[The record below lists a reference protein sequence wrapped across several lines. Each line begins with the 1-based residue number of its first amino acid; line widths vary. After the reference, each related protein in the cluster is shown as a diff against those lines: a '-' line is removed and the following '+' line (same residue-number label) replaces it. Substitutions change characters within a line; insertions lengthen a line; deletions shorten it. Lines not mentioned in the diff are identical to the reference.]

1 LTGGRGQNHHPMVT
15 DPSGRG
21 GSQEGGGGHDDGEQ
35 GGRGRRR
42 ERERTR
48 SGWALALG
56 SVALAACAHG
66 GGTPPPGSG
75 AAAEAPAPKD
85 PAPGAAPNEKGH
97 ALEAQWS
104 EIAVKARKEAHSKE
118 IVSAIRVVKPKLRI
132 FHAAPPPEE
141 AADPDGKNGKE
152 LHPTSNAPPRSDETI
167 DLGPVL
173 RKLTPLEVDHID
185 VLDGQVAFIDTSRR
199 ERPEIWLHD
208 LELSVENLTTRVH
221 LTEGLPVL
229 LTASAT
235 VANGGTMSM
244 FVTVDPFEEGLTFS
258 GRVALLGLRTAD
270 LYRFIEPATNL
281 QAPEGSV
288 DMFIEFDCRNGE
300 LTGGVKPVLKNV
312 KIRPDEKG
320 PFTVL
325 KAWVADAAVKLVSD
339 RVPGR
344 NAVTTVVP
352 IRGTLNGPDVQIW
365 PAIFGVMR
373 NAFVQGLT
381 SGFAYLPP
389 PTAASKEGV
398 VTQGVKALTGSE
410 PPKAQPTEAAP
421 SQAPAGKP

>member
-1 LTGGRGQNHHPMVT
+1 MDAVDKFEPERGLQFQTYAV
-15 DPSGRG
+15 SRIRG
-21 GSQEGGGGHDDGEQ
+21 AIVDGL
-35 GGRGRRR
+35 RSADWVPRSVR
-42 ERERTR
+42 ERIRDID
-48 SGWALALG
+48 
-56 SVALAACAHG
+56 AAQAR
-66 GGTPPPGSG
+66 
-75 AAAEAPAPKD
+75 
-85 PAPGAAPNEKGH
+85 
-97 ALEAQWS
+97 LEA
-104 EIAVKARKEAHSKE
+104 RLG
-118 IVSAIRVVKPKLRI
+118 RM
-132 FHAAPPPEE
+132 
-141 AADPDGKNGKE
+141 
-152 LHPTSNAPPRSDETI
+152 PTDQ
-167 DLGPVL
+167 
-173 RKLTPLEVDHID
+173 EV
-185 VLDGQVAFIDTSRR
+185 A
-199 ERPEIWLHD
+199 ED

-270 LYRFIEPATNL
+270 LYRFVEPATNL

-288 DMFIEFDCRNGE
+288 DMFIDFDCQNGE

-320 PFTVL
+320 LFTVL
-325 KAWVADAAVKLVSD
+325 KAWVADTAVKLVSD

-352 IRGTLNGPDVQIW
+352 IRGTLSGPDIQIW
-365 PAIFGVMR
+365 PAVFGVMR

-389 PTAASKEGV
+389 PTAESKEGV
-398 VTQGVKALTGSE
+398 VTQGVKALTGSA
-410 PPKAQPTEAAP
+410 PPRAQPTEGAP
-421 SQAPAGKP
+421 SGAPATKP

>member
-1 LTGGRGQNHHPMVT
+1 MI
-15 DPSGRG
+15 
-21 GSQEGGGGHDDGEQ
+21 
-35 GGRGRRR
+35 
-42 ERERTR
+42 
-48 SGWALALG
+48 
-56 SVALAACAHG
+56 ALAACAHRG
-66 GGTPPPGSG
+66 APPP
-75 AAAEAPAPKD
+75 EAPASAAPTPSVPD
-85 PAPGAAPNEKGH
+85 PAPGATPNEKGH

-104 EIAVKARKEAHSKE
+104 EIAVKARKDAHAKE
-118 IVSAIRVVKPKLRI
+118 VVSSIRVVKPKLRI
-132 FHAAPPPEE
+132 FHAAPPPDE
-141 AADPDGKNGKE
+141 AKAKEGEDGESGK
-152 LHPTSNAPPRSDETI
+152 PPVAPRPDETI
-167 DLGPVL
+167 DLGAVL
-173 RKLTPLEVDHID
+173 RKLTPLDVDHID

-199 ERPEIWLHD
+199 ERPELWLHD

-229 LTASAT
+229 MTASAT
-235 VANGGTMSM
+235 VANGGTLSL
-244 FVTVDPFEEGLTFS
+244 FVTVDPFEHGLTFS
-258 GRVALLGLRTAD
+258 GRVALVGLRTAD
-270 LYRFIEPATNL
+270 LYRFIEPATDL

-312 KIRPDEKG
+312 KIRPDDKG

-325 KAWVADAAVKLVSD
+325 KAWIADAAVKLVSD

-352 IRGTLNGPDVQIW
+352 IRGTLTGPDVQVW

-389 PTAASKEGV
+389 PTAESKEGV
-398 VTQGVKALTGSE
+398 VTQGVKALTGPQ
-410 PPKAQPTEAAP
+410 PPRAQPTDTKGG
-421 SQAPAGKP
+421 APARAPEAKP

>member
-1 LTGGRGQNHHPMVT
+1 
-15 DPSGRG
+15 
-21 GSQEGGGGHDDGEQ
+21 
-35 GGRGRRR
+35 
-42 ERERTR
+42 
-48 SGWALALG
+48 LG
-56 SVALAACAHG
+56 LIALAACAHRG
-66 GGTPPPGSG
+66 EPPS
-75 AAAEAPAPKD
+75 APAAPPTKAPSGRD
-85 PAPGAAPNEKGH
+85 PEPGAAPNEKGH

-104 EIAVKARKEAHSKE
+104 EIAVKAGKDAHAKEV
-118 IVSAIRVVKPKLRI
+118 VSAIRVVKPKLRI

-141 AADPDGKNGKE
+141 ATGKDDKAE
-152 LHPTSNAPPRSDETI
+152 KPAAPGSRADETI
-167 DLGPVL
+167 DLGAVL
-173 RKLTPLEVDHID
+173 RKVTPLDVDHID
-185 VLDGQVAFIDTSRR
+185 IVDGQVAFIDTSRR
-199 ERPEIWLHD
+199 ERPELWLHD
-208 LELSVENLTTRVH
+208 LELSVENLTTRLH

-235 VANGGTMSM
+235 VANGGTLSL

-270 LYRFIEPATNL
+270 LYRFIEPATDL
-281 QAPEGSV
+281 QAPEGTV

-312 KIRPDEKG
+312 KIRPDDKG

-325 KAWVADAAVKLVSD
+325 KAWIADAAVKLVSD

-352 IRGTLNGPDVQIW
+352 IRGTLTGPDVQVW

-389 PTAASKEGV
+389 PTAESKEGV
-398 VTQGVKALTGSE
+398 VTQGVKALTGSQ
-410 PPKAQPTEAAP
+410 PPQAQPTEKE
-421 SQAPAGKP
+421 SGAPARAPAAKP